1 MAEHHRTDAI
11 PLKIRQEEREE
22 IRDAWHYHE
31 NGGITVVVQSNA
43 TGLSSQVR
51 IPAWSLRE
59 WCKKDIARKSCRE
72 ARATTPPRP

>member
-1 MAEHHRTDAI
+1 MPVSHRCDPI
-11 PLKIRQEEREE
+11 GLNIRQPDREE
-22 IRDAWHYHE
+22 VREAWHYHE

-59 WCKKDIARKSCRE
+59 WAKRDSERAAARKSK
-72 ARATTPPRP
+72 AGDK